1 MDRKEAELKKT
12 IVTMSFRKDLEN
24 ARQKVL
30 ALDSNIADTP
40 NGKIEYLR
48 SGKGVLILVSHGMT
62 GGIDQGLGIVNNYIG
77 HKYDIICVSRFWY
90 LKTPLPEDGSPKAQ
104 ADAYAHL
111 LDHLG
116 IDRVVIY
123 GNSAGGTSAIR
134 FALQYPERCKALML
148 HSSNVPGVLAP
159 SPPKILM
166 KTIFGSNVIY
176 WLLATFFMKSMM
188 SMFVSASLKK
198 QLTKQQY
205 VHVEDVFR
213 SSLPVNLRTKGIL
226 NDGYVSNPD
235 INAGY
240 PFHEIQVPTLIIH
253 AMDDPAAKFQ
263 GAQELAQQ
271 IPKATL
277 VSFETGGHLTL
288 GHEEEIKKVIADFVR
303 TNTNNE
309 N

>member
-1 MDRKEAELKKT
+1 
-12 IVTMSFRKDLEN
+12 MSFKKDLEN
-24 ARQKVL
+24 ARKKVL

-62 GGIDQGLGIVNNYIG
+62 GGIDQGLGMVDNLIG
-77 HKYDIICVSRFWY
+77 HKYDIICVSRFGY
-90 LKTPLPEDGSPKAQ
+90 LKTPLPEDASPKAQ
-104 ADAYAHL
+104 ADVYAHL

-116 IDRVVIY
+116 IDSVVIY

-134 FALQYPERCKALML
+134 FALQYPERCNGLIL
-148 HSSNVPGVLAP
+148 HSSNVPGILAP

-166 KTIFGSNVIY
+166 KIVFGSNVIY
-176 WLLATFFMKSMM
+176 WLLTTFFIKIMM

-198 QLTKQQY
+198 RLTKQQY
-205 VHVEDVFR
+205 VHVKDVFR

-253 AMDDPAAKFQ
+253 AMDDPVAKFP
-263 GAQELAQQ
+263 GAQELADK
-271 IPKATL
+271 IPKATFL
-277 VSFETGGHLTL
+277 PFETGGHLTL
-288 GHEEEIKKVIADFVR
+288 GHEDEIKKVIADFVS
-303 TNTNNE
+303 TIADNKS
-309 N
+309 

>member
-1 MDRKEAELKKT
+1 VDRKEAELKKS

-24 ARQKVL
+24 ARKKVL

-40 NGKIEYLR
+40 HGKIEYVR
-48 SGKGVLILVSHGMT
+48 SGKGVVILVSHGMT
-62 GGIDQGLGIVNNYIG
+62 GGVDQGLGMVNDFIG
-77 HKYDIICVSRFWY
+77 HKYDIICVSRFGY

-104 ADAYAHL
+104 ADTYAHL

-116 IDRVVIY
+116 IDRVVIF

-134 FALQYPERCKALML
+134 FALQYPQRCQALIL

-159 SPPKILM
+159 SPPKIVM
-166 KTIFGSNVIY
+166 KIIFGSNVIY
-176 WLLATFFMKSMM
+176 WLLTTFFLNIMM
-188 SMFVSASLKK
+188 LMFVHASVKN
-198 QLTKQQY
+198 QLTKEQY
-205 VHVEDVFR
+205 IHVKDIFR

-240 PFHEIQVPTLIIH
+240 PFHEIRVPTLIIH
-253 AMDDPAAKFQ
+253 AMDDPVAKFP

-271 IPKATL
+271 IPEDTFIP
-277 VSFETGGHLTL
+277 FETGGHLTL
-288 GHEEEIKKVIADFVR
+288 GHEEEIKKIIADFIS
-303 TNTNNE
+303 TNADKKS
-309 N
+309 

>member
-1 MDRKEAELKKT
+1 VFSKS

-24 ARQKVL
+24 ARKKVL

-40 NGKIEYLR
+40 HGKIEYLR
-48 SGKGVLILVSHGMT
+48 SGKGVPILVSHGMT
-62 GGIDQGLGIVNNYIG
+62 GGIDQGLGMVNDYIG
-77 HKYDIICVSRFWY
+77 HKYDIICVSRFGY
-90 LKTPLPEDGSPKAQ
+90 LKTPLPKDASPKAQ

-116 IDRVVIY
+116 IDNVMIY

-134 FALQYPERCKALML
+134 FALQYPERCKALIL

-166 KTIFGSNVIY
+166 KIVFGSNVIY
-176 WLLATFFMKSMM
+176 WLLTTFFIRIMM
-188 SMFVSASLKK
+188 LMFVSASLQKH
-198 QLTKQQY
+198 LTKQQY
-205 VHVEDVFR
+205 AHMKDVFR

-226 NDGYVSNPD
+226 NDGYISNPD

-253 AMDDPAAKFQ
+253 AMDDPVAKFQ

-271 IPKATL
+271 IPKATFMN
-277 VSFETGGHLTL
+277 FETGGHLTL
-288 GHEEEIKKVIADFVR
+288 GHEEEIKNSVAEFVSTNADK
-303 TNTNNE
+303 NS
-309 N
+309 